1 MKKSTKSEAGQ
12 NMGRPKVNLS
22 SHTIGID
29 LGDKF
34 SHYCVLNPDA
44 EVIEAGQLKTTREA
58 LTARFVTMPPVR
70 VAMETG
76 THSA

>member
-1 MKKSTKSEAGQ
+1 M
-12 NMGRPKVNLS
+12 
-22 SHTIGID
+22 GID

-44 EVIEAGQLKTTREA
+44 EAIETGQLTTTREA
-58 LTARFVTMPPVR
+58 LTARFVTMPPVP

-76 THSA
+76 MHSAWASQLC